1 VICYLDI
8 EHEVALGNPDDRA
21 AHEAHNLDVQRRLEA
36 ISGEACRVV
45 DYVDLTL
52 DGLEASGAQ
61 ALVIGG
67 NVTDWSEYKPVHL
80 ERLCRIVRAAPV
92 PILGI
97 CGGLQLIGMAH
108 DAALGPIRRLEPGE
122 GDPDAGYAEGYFKE
136 WGFVPVRIVKA
147 DPLFDGLGAAPV
159 FLEAHY
165 WAVREVPPGFELLAS
180 TDICRVQAM
189 RQVGKPVYGVQF
201 HPEAYILPGE
211 PGRSWLIDLV
221 YPEGYDEPQPAG
233 RRLLE
238 NFLELSVTA

>member
-1 VICYLDI
+1 MICYLDI
-8 EHEVALGNPDDRA
+8 EHEVALVRPEERA
-21 AHEAHNLDVQRRLEA
+21 AHETHNLDVQRRLAA
-36 ISGEACRVV
+36 ISGTTCRVV

-52 DGLEASGAQ
+52 DWLEASGAR

-67 NVTDWSEYKPVHL
+67 NVTDWSDYDPVDL
-80 ERLCRIVRAAPV
+80 ERLYGIIRAAPM

-97 CGGLQLIGMAH
+97 CGGLQLVGMAH

-122 GDPDAGYAEGYFKE
+122 ADPDAEYAGGYFKE
-136 WGFVPVRIVKA
+136 WGFVPVQVVKA
-147 DPLFDGLGAAPV
+147 APLFDGLGAAPV

-165 WAVREVPPGFELLAS
+165 WELRHVPPGFELLAS
-180 TDICRVQAM
+180 TEVCQVQAI

-233 RRLLE
+233 RRLLA